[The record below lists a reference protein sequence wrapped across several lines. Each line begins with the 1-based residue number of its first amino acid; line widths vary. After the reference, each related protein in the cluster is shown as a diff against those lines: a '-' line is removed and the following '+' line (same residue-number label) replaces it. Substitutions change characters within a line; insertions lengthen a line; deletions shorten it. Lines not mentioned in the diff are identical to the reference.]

1 MYQER
6 KIMYDLMGFDF
17 QKFKLSLFKERY
29 RDFNGVAGGN
39 KSSVMSDEAFFL
51 LRDYVYNN
59 CGIYINE
66 SKKYLIES
74 RITNRL
80 QINNLKSFDE
90 YTSFLSKTN
99 NRKELN
105 ELIDSITI
113 NETYF
118 FRGIEQ
124 FEALT
129 KAIIPEII
137 KNKSEKDKT
146 VRIWSAACSTGEEP
160 YSIAIMITE
169 YLKSEYPD
177 VNFQILASDIN
188 KTVLE
193 TARGG
198 EYFEYS
204 LRNTPEELLHK
215 YFFLKDSLYYLRN
228 DIKKMVK
235 FSNINL
241 YDSGQVRMVSGCDI
255 IFCCNVLIYF
265 DAVSRKK
272 VLADLF
278 DVINNN
284 GYLFVGQSESLHGI
298 NKDFKL
304 VHFPKAMVYK
314 KEI

>member
-1 MYQER
+1 MA
-6 KIMYDLMGFDF
+6 FDF
-17 QKFKLSLFKERY
+17 QKFKSSLFKERY
-29 RDFNGVAGGN
+29 REYNGYSVGN
-39 KSSVMSDEAFFL
+39 NNSAMTDEAFFI
-51 LRDYVYNN
+51 LRDFVYNN

-66 SKKYLIES
+66 SKKHLIES
-74 RITNRL
+74 RINYRL
-80 QINNLKSFDE
+80 KINKINSFDE
-90 YTSFLSKTN
+90 YSSFLVKN
-99 NRKELN
+99 ENRKELN

-129 KAIIPEII
+129 KVIIPEII
-137 KNKSEKDKT
+137 SNKKESNKT
-146 VRIWSAACSTGEEP
+146 VRIWSAACSTGEEA
-160 YSIAIMITE
+160 YSIAITINENLRTE
-169 YLKSEYPD
+169 YPE

-188 KTVLE
+188 KSVLE
-193 TARGG
+193 TAKRA
-198 EYFEYS
+198 EYLEYS
-204 LRNTPEELLHK
+204 VRNTPEEYIRR
-215 YFFLKDSLYYLRN
+215 YFVIKDNLYCLKN

-241 YDSGQVRMVSGCDI
+241 YDTEQVKMVSGCDI

-272 VLADLF
+272 VIMDLF
-278 DVINNN
+278 DIMNNH
-284 GYLFVGQSESLHGI
+284 GYLIVGQSESLHGI

-304 VHFPKAMVYK
+304 VHFPKVMVYK

>member
-1 MYQER
+1 MSG
-6 KIMYDLMGFDF
+6 LMSFDF

-29 RDFNGVAGGN
+29 RDYNGFTKDGI
-39 KSSVMSDEAFFL
+39 SSAMSDEAFFI

-74 RITNRL
+74 RISNRL
-80 QINNLKSFDE
+80 SINKLNSFDE
-90 YTSFLSKTN
+90 YTSFLTKN
-99 NRKELN
+99 NNIKELH

-129 KAIIPEII
+129 KVIIPEII
-137 KNKSEKDKT
+137 RNKPEKKKV

-160 YSIAIMITE
+160 YSIAMMIQKHLQDE
-169 YLKSEYPD
+169 YSK

-188 KTVLE
+188 NTVIE
-193 TARGG
+193 TARKA
-198 EYFEYS
+198 EYYQYS
-204 LRNTPEELLHK
+204 VRNTPEEYLNK
-215 YFFLKDSLYYLRN
+215 YFIIKDNTYYLKNEIR
-228 DIKKMVK
+228 KMVK

-241 YDSGQVRMVSGCDI
+241 YDSEQVRMVTGCDI

-272 VLADLF
+272 VLNDLF
-278 DVINNN
+278 QVINNN
-284 GYLFVGQSESLHGI
+284 GYLIVGQSESLHGI

>member
-1 MYQER
+1 MCS
-6 KIMYDLMGFDF
+6 LMGFDI

-29 RDFNGVAGGN
+29 RDLNGVASVN
-39 KSSVMSDEAFFL
+39 KTSMMSDEAFFS
-51 LRDYVYNN
+51 LRDFIYNN

-66 SKKYLIES
+66 SKKYLIEL
-74 RITNRL
+74 RIINRL
-80 QINNLKSFDE
+80 QANNLKSFDE
-90 YTSFLSKTN
+90 YTYFLARNN
-99 NRKELN
+99 NRKELY

-118 FRGIEQ
+118 FRGLEQ

-137 KNKSEKDKT
+137 KIKSEKNKT

-160 YSIAIMITE
+160 YSIAIMINE
-169 YLKSEYPD
+169 YLKAEYPY

-188 KTVLE
+188 KSVLE
-193 TARGG
+193 TAKRG

-204 LRNTPEELLHK
+204 VRNTPEEFLSK
-215 YFFLKDSLYYLRN
+215 YFVFKSNLYYLRN
-228 DIKKMVK
+228 DIKRMVK

-241 YDSGQVRMVSGCDI
+241 YDSEQVRMVSGCDI

-272 VLADLF
+272 VLADLYGI
-278 DVINNN
+278 INNN
-284 GYLFVGQSESLHGI
+284 GYLFVGESESLHGI